1 MSSGGATFRRIVGR
15 VIVMRIFASV
25 HMAKTAGSSFAQLL
39 IDVVSHQFPVFF
51 YYGTGHPLTGIWS
64 AGARLEAEGAES
76 SDRLTEIF
84 IQQTERNGAGLVQAH
99 WLVSEFLEIFGGDTL
114 DFITWLRDPVQ
125 RICSMYFFWKDSKFE
140 PRRPEVRELFWAVKS
155 DRCSLLEFG
164 THPQIRDYYRNVL
177 APLDLEAI
185 SFAGIFERQEVSLR
199 CLSRLLGMTL
209 PERLQLKN
217 ITKRKQTPTYSLSKE
232 VEEGILAHNV
242 SDAAIY
248 AAALARL
255 DQLDSET

>member
-1 MSSGGATFRRIVGR
+1 MQ
-15 VIVMRIFASV
+15 IFASV

-39 IDVVSHQFPVFF
+39 IDIVSHQFPVFF

-64 AGARLEAEGAES
+64 AGTRLNVEGAAS
-76 SDRLTEIF
+76 SERLTEIF
-84 IQQTERNGAGLVQAH
+84 IQQAERNGVGLVQAH
-99 WLVSEFLEIFGGDTL
+99 WLVSEFLEIFGDPL
-114 DFITWLRDPVQ
+114 DFITWLRAPVQ

-140 PRRPEVRELFWAVKS
+140 PRRREVRELFWAVKS

-164 THPQIRDYYRNVL
+164 THPQIRDYYRAML
-177 APLDLEAI
+177 APRDLEAI
-185 SFAGIFERQEVSLR
+185 RFAGIFERQEVSLR

-217 ITKRKQTPTYSLSKE
+217 VTKRKQTPTYSLSKE
-232 VEEGILAHNV
+232 VEEGILAHNA